1 MSEIDE
7 LKARLQ
13 GWLFDCALPLWWRVG
28 ADHEGG
34 GFHEAIGHDGV
45 ALHKD
50 RRARVQARQIYVYA
64 TAGALGWTG
73 PWREAVEH
81 GLTYFLTRYRRPD
94 GLFRTCVTAQGAIAD
109 DTAVLYDQAFALF
122 ALAMAYRVL
131 PERGEL
137 VVEAQDLLGQI
148 QAAFAL
154 PSGGLRESTPDRPY
168 QSNPHMHLFE
178 AMLAW
183 SAVDP
188 DPQRQGVWDAQADA
202 IAELCLSRFIDAGSG
217 ALREFFDAGWTPALG
232 LDGRIVEPGHQ
243 FEWAWLLIRW
253 AKARNRPDALA
264 TAKRLFRI
272 GAGPGLDRSR
282 GVALQQLLDDFT
294 VHDPVARLWPQTEW
308 LKAALA
314 LSTAEP
320 DDPDLANQIVAAAA
334 GLQLYLETPVAGLW
348 WDRLEPSGRFVDE
361 PAPASSLYHIA
372 CAIAELSAA

>member
-1 MSEIDE
+1 MSEIE
-7 LKARLQ
+7 TLKGRLKA
-13 GWLFDCALPLWWRVG
+13 WLFDQALPLWWRVG
-28 ADHEGG
+28 ADHVRG
-34 GFHEAIGHDGV
+34 GFHEVIGQDGV
-45 ALHKD
+45 ARDRD

-64 TAGALGWTG
+64 TAGALGWDG

-81 GLTYFLTRYRRPD
+81 GLSYFLTCYRRPD
-94 GLFRTCVTAQGAIAD
+94 GLFRTRVKADGGIAD

-137 VVEAQDLLGQI
+137 VVEAKDLLGQI
-148 QAAFAL
+148 QTAFAL
-154 PSGGLRESTPDRPY
+154 ASGGFAESSPDRPY

-183 SAVDP
+183 REVDADP
-188 DPQRQGVWDAQADA
+188 DRRRAWDAQADA
-202 IAELCLSRFIDAGSG
+202 VAELCLTRFIDANTG
-217 ALREFFDAGWTPALG
+217 ALREFFDAEWAPAPG

-243 FEWAWLLIRW
+243 LEWAWLLFRW
-253 AKARNRPDALA
+253 ARLRSRPDAVA
-264 TAKRLFRI
+264 AAARLFEI
-272 GAGPGLDRSR
+272 GVGPGLDVGR
-282 GVALQQLLDDFT
+282 GVALQQLLDDFS

-314 LSTAEP
+314 ISAAMPSDPALAEHIP
-320 DDPDLANQIVAAAA
+320 KAGAA
-334 GLQLYLETPVAGLW
+334 LRLYLDTPVAGLW
-348 WDRLEPSGRFVDE
+348 WDRLEPSGRFIDE